1 VPPKQVPHIFVV
13 DDEQVIASTLATIL
27 QLNGFIVTPFTR
39 PVEALLAARLEAPD
53 ILISDVMM
61 PELSGIDLAIE
72 LRELYPK
79 CKVLL
84 FSGQAATS
92 DLLER
97 ARERGQ
103 DFRLLLKPV
112 LPVELL
118 AEIDRLP
125 GGPLAIHA
133 L

>member
-1 VPPKQVPHIFVV
+1 VSPKQVPHIFVV

-97 ARERGQ
+97 ARERGH